1 MSSAPSLLSTSIRA
15 IFSLIAVIGLI
26 YFFMYF
32 LRKFSLLQGK
42 ISSRKNS
49 IVEIVGK
56 LSISPKKTIYLIRV
70 GEKILVVGVNGGFHL
85 LLTIEDEK
93 MLKSIQENITPQLSS
108 GALSH
113 NFKKLL
119 FSASKKI
126 NWVFSQQLGEAKEK

>member
-49 IVEIVGK
+49 IIEIVGK

-70 GEKILVVGVNGGFHL
+70 GEKILVIGVNG
-85 LLTIEDEK
+85 
-93 MLKSIQENITPQLSS
+93 
-108 GALSH
+108 
-113 NFKKLL
+113 
-119 FSASKKI
+119 
-126 NWVFSQQLGEAKEK
+126 